1 MEGKT
6 MKAAIAF
13 LVSVLGQ
20 ALYILLLLGA
30 ALGLFIGIMLLIDSQ
45 RVLRWNAYLN
55 RWMSTGESSRVLD
68 QPHDL
73 NRIVYRRHRVV
84 GVVVLAASLYALDV
98 LVFNIQTRTLVHIF
112 RDLANPATLQLFVEG
127 ARLFLIGGNAHA
139 RAAAAAV
146 LPDRLLEN
154 AVVEAFFTEIM
165 RLADASHQSLQM
177 TRNSGANC
185 LTTRRSVRKLLGHAR
200 ACGGCG
206 SLTREGRN
214 NHEKAG
220 RRLYADRACHRHRD
234 PGHPCCCGSTALS
247 RSHGAI
253 ADGYSGCG
261 SLISAKRDRHCS
273 SQKLCEGRAGGNGC
287 A

>member
-1 MEGKT
+1 

-73 NRIVYRRHRVV
+73 NRIVYRSHRVV

-112 RDLANPATLQLFVEG
+112 RDLANPATLELFVEG
-127 ARLFLIGGNAHA
+127 ARLFLIGGNALA
-139 RAAAAAV
+139 ILVGIILV
-146 LPDRLLEN
+146 LRPSLLKGVEGWTDRE
-154 AVVEAFFTEIM
+154 
-165 RLADASHQSLQM
+165 
-177 TRNSGANC
+177 
-185 LTTRRSVRKLLGHAR
+185 
-200 ACGGCG
+200 
-206 SLTREGRN
+206 
-214 NHEKAG
+214 
-220 RRLYADRACHRHRD
+220 Y
-234 PGHPCCCGSTALS
+234 ALS
-247 RSHGAI
+247 DQPLDAPRYQLDEWVRAHPWVAGAL
-253 ADGYSGCG
+253 A
-261 SLISAKRDRHCS
+261 
-273 SQKLCEGRAGGNGC
+273 AGGGLFVLFSLGVGLLLW
-287 A
+287 